1 MCERLKTPE
10 KRTVRDAFTVI
21 EIMIAVVVLFIAVIG
36 TSANRYGAVM
46 DARRADLQTN
56 AVQTAL
62 LLGEGWDGAGANLS
76 FKPVDLFG
84 TKLDII
90 ADEGPDSP
98 AGFTALGSFK
108 IVREGVDYYA
118 TLSWQDLSA
127 DLRALSVIV
136 NWNPVGNN
144 AGEFENATKSYRL
157 TIYVENPV

>member
-1 MCERLKTPE
+1 MCERLKKPA
-10 KRTVRDAFTVI
+10 KRAIRSAFTVI
-21 EIMIAVVVLFIAVIG
+21 EIMIAVVVFLVAIIG
-36 TSANRYGAVM
+36 ASGHRYSAMM

-56 AVQTAL
+56 ATQTAL
-62 LLGEGWDGAGANLS
+62 LLGEGWDGAGASLS

-98 AGFTALGSFK
+98 PGFNTLGSFR
-108 IVREGVDYYA
+108 IIREGVDYYA
-118 TLSWQDLSA
+118 TLSWQNLST

-136 NWNPVGNN
+136 NWNPVGNG